1 MFLLIKKLNFLVG
14 LTLCVIVNGYTQTVT
29 STKNGI
35 WTDPSLWDGGQVP
48 TLANAT
54 EIVINHDVTV
64 PDGSI
69 ISIRNVIVNGM
80 LTVGAG
86 AVVDLIPDALIEKW
100 DLQIFGTLT
109 MQDGAVLN
117 GTSIANT
124 SFESGARYIHLQGP
138 LGFIPYA
145 TWNSNSTFE
154 IAGFKTQGYIN
165 IAHSDSWKQNF
176 GHVIYNCTQQTTA
189 FVDLN
194 GYLRNIAG
202 NFIIQS
208 TNNQAFGCRPLK
220 IPSSPSVEILLSKVL
235 RRFGSARIL
244 PMLSSTYREISDTA
258 QLPAGISYLT
268 TKGVIT
274 VNVNGEM
281 EMNSAGRF
289 HMASTSPD
297 STGTRIVDTFITR

>member
-1 MFLLIKKLNFLVG
+1 MARLP
-14 LTLCVIVNGYTQTVT
+14 
-29 STKNGI
+29 S
-35 WTDPSLWDGGQVP
+35 DPV
-48 TLANAT
+48 
-54 EIVINHDVTV
+54 
-64 PDGSI
+64 
-69 ISIRNVIVNGM
+69 
-80 LTVGAG
+80 
-86 AVVDLIPDALIEKW
+86 VVDLIPDALIEKW

-124 SFESGARYIHLQGP
+124 SFESGARYVHLQGP

-202 NFIIQS
+202 ILSYKPPTIRR
-208 TNNQAFGCRPLK
+208 FGCRPLK
-220 IPSSPSVEILLSKVL
+220 IPRSPSVEILLSKVL
-235 RRFGSARIL
+235 RRFGSAQIP
-244 PMLSSTYREISDTA
+244 PMQLSTYREISDTA
-258 QLPAGISYLT
+258 QRQLG
-268 TKGVIT
+268 
-274 VNVNGEM
+274 
-281 EMNSAGRF
+281 SA
-289 HMASTSPD
+289 T
-297 STGTRIVDTFITR
+297 

>member
-1 MFLLIKKLNFLVG
+1 MFSIIRKLNFLVG
-14 LTLCVIVNGYTQTVT
+14 LTLCVIVNGFTQTVT

-54 EIVINHDVTV
+54 EIVINHDVAV

-69 ISIRNVIVNGM
+69 ISIHNVVLNGM
-80 LTVGAG
+80 LTLGPG
-86 AVVDLIPDALIEKW
+86 TVVDLIPDGLIEKW
-100 DLQIFGTLT
+100 DFQIFGRLT

-154 IAGFKTQGYIN
+154 IAGFRTQGYIN

-176 GHVIYNCTQQTTA
+176 GHVTYNCTQQTTA

-194 GYLRNIAG
+194 GYLRNIAWKFYHPKHQQSG
-202 NFIIQS
+202 ASVVNDSKSRDLHRGRLYYRGSFEGLVQHESHQCYRQCTKRFQIPVNFHW
-208 TNNQAFGCRPLK
+208 
-220 IPSSPSVEILLSKVL
+220 
-235 RRFGSARIL
+235 
-244 PMLSSTYREISDTA
+244 Y
-258 QLPAGISYLT
+258 QLPDDQGCYNRER
-268 TKGVIT
+268 KGR
-274 VNVNGEM
+274 NGNEFTW
-281 EMNSAGRF
+281 E
-289 HMASTSPD
+289 TSHGLYK
-297 STGTRIVDTFITR
+297 S

>member
-1 MFLLIKKLNFLVG
+1 MTHILTFFKIRSTFPLSLPVMFSIIRKINFLVG
-14 LTLCVIVNGYTQTVT
+14 LTLCVIVNGFAQTVT

-54 EIVINHDVTV
+54 EIVINHDVAV

-69 ISIRNVIVNGM
+69 ISIRNVVLNGM
-80 LTVGAG
+80 LTLGPG
-86 AVVDLIPDALIEKW
+86 TVVDLIPDGLIEKW
-100 DLQIFGTLT
+100 DFQIFGRLT

-154 IAGFKTQGYIN
+154 IAGFRTQGYIN

-202 NFIIQS
+202 DFVIQS
-208 TNNQAFGCRPLK
+208 TNNQALR
-220 IPSSPSVEILLSKVL
+220 LSTTQNPVDQHRWRL
-235 RRFGSARIL
+235 YYRRSFEGL
-244 PMLSSTYREISDTA
+244 V
-258 QLPAGISYLT
+258 Q
-268 TKGVIT
+268 
-274 VNVNGEM
+274 
-281 EMNSAGRF
+281 
-289 HMASTSPD
+289 H
-297 STGTRIVDTFITR
+297 